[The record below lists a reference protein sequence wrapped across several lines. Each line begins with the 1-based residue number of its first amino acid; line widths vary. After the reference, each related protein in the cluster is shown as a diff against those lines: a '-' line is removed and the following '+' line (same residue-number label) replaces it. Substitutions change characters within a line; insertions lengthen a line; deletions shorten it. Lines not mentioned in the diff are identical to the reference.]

1 MKLIVNGHANIGTS
15 WGTRRY
21 MTGVLNNLHWPDTV
35 EMSVVKRS
43 SGMRR
48 RLEDHLQPGS
58 KDTLFWTP
66 LHRGPL
72 FAHNHVVTVLD
83 CINIEYPP
91 RGKLA
96 LPLVWSLFAKLLS
109 NARAIVPISKATEA
123 AILRNFPV
131 DASKIR
137 TIAGPATIDEAVLG
151 AAPLTVP
158 AANVDRPFILM
169 VTNSLPHKNTAAAC
183 EAFAASAACRAGMIL
198 RIVGSV
204 DERARAAL
212 AAPGVASEIRQGVDD
227 STLADWY
234 QNCVFLLSPS
244 LAEGLNLPIAEA
256 LSRGSNVLCSDID
269 VHREFYDG
277 QVRFFDPLRK
287 DAMVSAIDDA
297 IDSEGRWP
305 RHANAAFK
313 RSFADVGAEYRA
325 LFLEIATER
334 GNR

>member
-15 WGTRRY
+15 YGTRRY
-21 MTGVLNNLHWPDTV
+21 MNGVLNNLHWPDAV
-35 EMSVVKRS
+35 ETSVVKRS

-48 RLEDHLQPGS
+48 RLEDHFQPGT
-58 KDTLFWTP
+58 KDALFWTP

-96 LPLVWSLFAKLLS
+96 LPLVWALFAKLLS

-137 TIAGPATIDEAVLG
+137 TIAGPATIDGKALVD
-151 AAPLTVP
+151 APVAGTSK
-158 AANVDRPFILM
+158 DGRPFILI

-183 EAFAASAACRAGMIL
+183 EAFAASAACKAGILL
-198 RIVGSV
+198 RIVGSI
-204 DERARAAL
+204 DERTRAAL
-212 AAPGVASEIRQGVDD
+212 AAPGVLSEVRQGVDD

-234 QNCVFLLSPS
+234 QSCLFLLSPS
-244 LAEGLNLPIAEA
+244 LAEGLNLPIGEA

-277 QVRFFDPLRK
+277 QVRFFDPLRT
-287 DAMVSAIDDA
+287 DAMVAAIDA
-297 IDSEGRWP
+297 AVGSEGRWP
-305 RHANAAFK
+305 RHPNAAFR
-313 RSFADVGAEYRA
+313 RSFSEVGSEYRA
-325 LFLEIATER
+325 LFQEIAAER
-334 GNR
+334 GHR

>member
-15 WGTRRY
+15 LGTRRY
-21 MTGVLNNLHWPDTV
+21 MNGVLRNLHWPDTV
-35 EMSVVKRS
+35 ETSTVKRAS
-43 SGMRR
+43 RLRR
-48 RLEDHLQPGS
+48 VEDHLQLGGR
-58 KDTLFWTP
+58 DALFWTP

-91 RGKLA
+91 RGKFA
-96 LPLVWSLFAKLLS
+96 RPLVWALFARLLS

-137 TIAGPATIDEAVLG
+137 TIAGPATIDETVLG
-151 AAPLTVP
+151 ASQLARPSG
-158 AANVDRPFILM
+158 NVDRPFILM

-183 EAFAASAACRAGMIL
+183 EAFVASAACKAGVML

-204 DERARAAL
+204 EERVRAVL
-212 AAPGVASEIRQGVDD
+212 AAPGVASEIRHGVDD
-227 STLADWY
+227 ATLADWY

-269 VHREFYDG
+269 VHREFYEG
-277 QVRFFDPLRK
+277 QVRFFDPLRH
-287 DAMVSAIDDA
+287 DAMVAAINDA
-297 IDSEGRWP
+297 VASEGRWP
-305 RHANAAFK
+305 RHPNAAFK
-313 RSFADVGAEYRA
+313 RSFSDVGAEYRA
-325 LFLEIATER
+325 LFLEIAAGR
-334 GNR
+334 